1 MTGTEIVAMANYH
14 TEGDTITAATALKFI
29 NEWLL
34 MDLGRDAGVVD
45 YESIVVV
52 TADTWYNLPVD
63 FIEET
68 EITKDGV
75 PYWGKFYGV
84 DYRGDYD
91 VRNGQIRFPY
101 AGTYVVYHIRRPAVI
116 AAITDT
122 PEVNTVFHYC
132 GSIYVAMR
140 YKYYDDEDSKD
151 AVRLRK
157 EYDYYRDKAVR
168 EFKKMS
174 KSTTRSSSR
183 VKTRAW
189 R

>member
-1 MTGTEIVAMANYH
+1 MANYH
-14 TEGDTITAATALKFI
+14 TEGDTIDATAALKFI

-45 YESIVVV
+45 SESIVVA
-52 TADTWYNLPVD
+52 TADEWKTLPVD

-68 EITKDGV
+68 EITKDGD

-84 DYRGDYD
+84 EYRGDYD
-91 VRNGQIRFPY
+91 IRNSQIRLPY
-101 AGTYVVYHIRRPAVI
+101 TGTYVVHHIRRPAVI
-116 AAITDT
+116 ALIGDT
-122 PEVNTVFHYC
+122 PEVNAVFHYC

-151 AVRLRK
+151 AQRLRA
-157 EYDYYRDKAVR
+157 EYDFYKNKAVL

-174 KSTTRSSSR
+174 KSTTKASSIVR
-183 VKTRAW
+183 TRAW